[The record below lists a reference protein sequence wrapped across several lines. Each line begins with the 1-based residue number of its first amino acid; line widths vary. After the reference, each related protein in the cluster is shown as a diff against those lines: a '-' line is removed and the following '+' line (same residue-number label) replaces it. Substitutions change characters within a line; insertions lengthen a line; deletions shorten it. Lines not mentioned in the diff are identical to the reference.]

1 MSDENPNNKNPKKV
15 QYNTY
20 WIYGLI
26 IFFVL
31 AVNALAFN
39 NSFAKIF
46 IKKEKL
52 GKYNIE
58 ENSFNAEQPHYTM
71 EIGDVGKFE
80 ERLDK
85 LISNG
90 ADFVFDFDT
99 EANYLAGILSWIFPF
114 LLLIGLWIF
123 FFRRMSG
130 GAGGPGAQIFN
141 IGKSK

>member
-1 MSDENPNNKNPKKV
+1 
-15 QYNTY
+15 
-20 WIYGLI
+20 
-26 IFFVL
+26 
-31 AVNALAFN
+31 
-39 NSFAKIF
+39 
-46 IKKEKL
+46 
-52 GKYNIE
+52 
-58 ENSFNAEQPHYTM
+58 M

-123 FFRRMSG
+123 FFRRMSEC
-130 GAGGPGAQIFN
+130 N
-141 IGKSK
+141 L